1 MADRIMKWF
10 VIAALAGF
18 TWSCAPD
25 AERAKPT
32 EPSGVGAE
40 AVTGLMSAFNNHNPD
55 QMREYWHA
63 DVTWIE
69 VSGDGA
75 SVITSSA
82 DQLYNELVVYFET
95 FPSVRSSLEN
105 VSVNGDFVS
114 AVERP
119 VWEEDGERKSQASFV
134 VYEIDD
140 GKVKRFWYFPPQT

>member
-1 MADRIMKWF
+1 M
-10 VIAALAGF
+10 
-18 TWSCAPD
+18 
-25 AERAKPT
+25 
-32 EPSGVGAE
+32 GAE
-40 AVTGLMSAFNNHNPD
+40 AVTGLMDAFNDHDPD
-55 QMREYWHA
+55 RMREFWHD

-69 VSGDGA
+69 ISGEGA

-82 DQLYNELVVYFET
+82 DQLHGELVAYFES

-114 AVERP
+114 ALERP

-134 VYEIDD
+134 VYEIAE